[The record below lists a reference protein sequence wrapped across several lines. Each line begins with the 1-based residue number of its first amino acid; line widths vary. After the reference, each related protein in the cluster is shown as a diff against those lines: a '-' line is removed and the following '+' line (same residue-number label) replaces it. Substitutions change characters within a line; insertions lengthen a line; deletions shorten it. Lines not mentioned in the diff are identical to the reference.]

1 MNNTKEENFTD
12 YFEWLKEMTRK
23 EMYKK
28 ITEDLIEK
36 LSYPRRYK
44 IKGIIKYSFIV
55 AYDGDI
61 ASVSNETIEVPF
73 KTGEYKSLYA
83 EEDVIENIIKKFY
96 DIMIVNK
103 KDILSFIIK

>member
-1 MNNTKEENFTD
+1 MD

-23 EMYKK
+23 EIYKK
-28 ITEDLIEK
+28 IKEDLIEK
-36 LSYPRRYK
+36 LSYPRHYK

-61 ASVSNETIEVPF
+61 ASVSKETIEVPF
-73 KTGEYKSLYA
+73 KTGEHKSLYV
-83 EEDVIENIIKKFY
+83 EEDVIENIVNKFY

-103 KDILSFIIK
+103 KDIVSFVIE